1 MRMLYDLAKQRK
13 TVRKFREEKPSIE
26 KLMYCLKMANEA
38 PSGMNAQPWRFL
50 VVEDEEMKRQIRET
64 CEKAEKDFYENVR
77 GKLKEW
83 LNENSFNWKK
93 PFLEEA
99 PYLLLVFSKKDAPYS
114 RESVWLAIGYLLL
127 ALEEQGLGTVPYTP
141 PNPNEIAKI
150 VNTPSDLRFE
160 VILPVGYPDYP
171 KPKYPREEVKVS
183 FNHF

>member
-99 PYLLLVFSKKDAPYS
+99 PYLLLVFSKKTHPIRENLSGS
-114 RESVWLAIGYLLL
+114 RSDIFSSHWKNRD
-127 ALEEQGLGTVPYTP
+127 LE
-141 PNPNEIAKI
+141 
-150 VNTPSDLRFE
+150 PSRTHRR
-160 VILPVGYPDYP
+160 IQM
-171 KPKYPREEVKVS
+171 K
-183 FNHF
+183 